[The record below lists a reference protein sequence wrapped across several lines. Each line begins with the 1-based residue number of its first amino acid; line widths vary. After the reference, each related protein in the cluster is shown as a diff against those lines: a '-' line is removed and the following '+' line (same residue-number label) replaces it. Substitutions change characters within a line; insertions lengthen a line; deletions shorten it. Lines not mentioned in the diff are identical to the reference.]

1 MKWLTGKS
9 NRSKFAGICI
19 SVCTSL
25 AVMQGAEAQP
35 TSAIDEKSMTLIQD
49 LRTGRLLAA
58 SNTQIVGRFRQLPPQ
73 SYIHLLQYAAE
84 HYKEA
89 EFWIRRQERLET
101 GWTERPYVN
110 FIKYRQTPR
119 QIYIKWLDGG
129 PDTGQEVLYD
139 ETSAADEVVGRLTG
153 LITEPVFHLSVQSD
167 LLKLAS
173 NHSIREFGLPYLV
186 EVLRKDVQTCQY
198 ISSCQITPSELRISQ
213 EGEQRMISI
222 TWVWPQGRPTF
233 YGKKIRVAYELNKIY
248 PSLVEVWRDANQM
261 QERFWI
267 DKALA
272 RKWPSDEFALS
283 NPEYRFERK

>member
-1 MKWLTGKS
+1 MKRLSGKGYW
-9 NRSKFAGICI
+9 NKCAGISI
-19 SVCTSL
+19 SVCASL
-25 AVMQGAEAQP
+25 AVMQSADAQA
-35 TSAIDEKSMTLIQD
+35 SSDGISMKLIQE
-49 LRTGRLLAA
+49 LRTGQFLAA
-58 SNTQIVGRFRQLPPQ
+58 NNTQVVNRFRQLPPQ
-73 SYIHLLQYAAE
+73 AYIQLLQYASE

-119 QIYIKWLDGG
+119 QIYIKWLEGG
-129 PDTGQEVLYD
+129 PDMGQEVLYD
-139 ETSAADEVVGRLTG
+139 ETSAPDEVIGRLAG

-173 NHSIREFGLPYLV
+173 NHSIKEFGLPYLA
-186 EVLRKDVQTCQY
+186 EVLRKDVLTCQY
-198 ISSCQITPSELRISQ
+198 TTSCQATPSEVRITQ
-213 EGEQRMISI
+213 EGERRMISI

-233 YGKKIRVAYELNKIY
+233 YGKKMRIAYELNKLY
-248 PSLVEVWRDANQM
+248 PSVVEVWRDAIQM
-261 QERFWI
+261 QERLWI

-272 RKWPSDEFALS
+272 RKWSSDEFALS

>member
-1 MKWLTGKS
+1 MSEKRGGYVGLS
-9 NRSKFAGICI
+9 M
-19 SVCTSL
+19 SVCLCL
-25 AVMQGAEAQP
+25 AFLQVAWAQP
-35 TSAIDEKSMTLIQD
+35 TSAVDDSATKLIQD
-49 LRTGRLLAA
+49 LRTGQLLAA
-58 SNTQIVGRFRQLPPQ
+58 SNTQVLGRFRQLPTQ
-73 SYIHLLQYAAE
+73 AYIRLLQYAAE

-119 QIYIKWLDGG
+119 QIYIKWLEGG
-129 PDTGQEVLYD
+129 PDSGQEVLYD

-153 LITEPVFHLSVQSD
+153 LITEPVFHLSVQSE

-173 NHSIREFGLPYLV
+173 NHSIKEFGLPYLV

-198 ISSCQITPSELRISQ
+198 TVSCQIIPSDVRISR
-213 EGEQRMISI
+213 EGEQRMIAI
-222 TWVWPQGRPTF
+222 TWSWPVGRPTF
-233 YGKKIRVAYELNKIY
+233 YGKKIRIAYELNKLY
-248 PSLVEVWRDANQM
+248 PSLVEVWRDSNQM
-261 QERFWI
+261 QERLWI

-272 RKWPSDEFALS
+272 RKWASDEFALS